1 VTACVIVAVLG
12 LSPWELGE
20 EVCPGDLA
28 RFPAD
33 ALLAAECYELA
44 RDHQR
49 WVEEYV
55 MGGPHLNGHEMNAR
69 ASRSRE
75 AWQRAWQYR
84 EGGTGEEWIVY
95 ELRILRAVIGAENYR
110 AGVMPDPVPHRRLM
124 RPKR

>member
-20 EVCPGDLA
+20 EVCPGD
-28 RFPAD
+28 
-33 ALLAAECYELA
+33 LA

-75 AWQRAWQYR
+75 AWQRLKWAWQYR